1 MWSHPTYKL
10 TLYIMYLTAR
20 WQYYCPINPGTL
32 AGSAVLTTDCMGRW
46 RTGGNKGL
54 WYLSLHN
61 NRTIIYHNIHSYNCV
76 KIPIKIMDPDHDLD
90 HGQNLIVQ
98 CCWSQIAKKLI
109 KFRRLFWVVHS
120 ILDQWCKQDQ
130 ILKTKTK
137 TKVTR
142 PRPRP
147 RPPEVNKGTLQI

>member
-1 MWSHPTYKL
+1 
-10 TLYIMYLTAR
+10 MYLTAR

-109 KFRRLFWVVHS
+109 KFRRPFELS
-120 ILDQWCKQDQ
+120 IASLTSDVN
-130 ILKTKTK
+130 KTKFL
-137 TKVTR
+137 
-142 PRPRP
+142 RPRP